1 MNYARIEISWSTVP
15 GLVSQVIFDWPPG
28 VFFVIIE
35 FLGSKMSTPA
45 PVVCVVCY
53 DSTVLLDTAAAGCT
67 HPAAVCTACLRKTVG
82 AVCPMCRNP
91 LRAFLARPRAAGSG
105 SGSASGS
112 ARGAPARAPARAP
125 APGQSELGALR
136 NALKDIKRMEK
147 AEAKAA
153 GRGTKRPRAGARD
166 PGTEVRSAL
175 KRVKAF
181 EKEEAREL
189 AMNLKAIKQLET
201 RPGGS
206 SSSSSSSSSS
216 ITYICTETYYFE

>member
-1 MNYARIEISWSTVP
+1 
-15 GLVSQVIFDWPPG
+15 
-28 VFFVIIE
+28 
-35 FLGSKMSTPA
+35 
-45 PVVCVVCY
+45 
-53 DSTVLLDTAAAGCT
+53 
-67 HPAAVCTACLRKTVG
+67 
-82 AVCPMCRNP
+82 
-91 LRAFLARPRAAGSG
+91 
-105 SGSASGS
+105 
-112 ARGAPARAPARAP
+112 
-125 APGQSELGALR
+125 
-136 NALKDIKRMEK
+136 MEK